1 MNSCAPERSQVP
13 APLVA
18 PFMLMNEERTEQC
31 LRQVEHIRGHL
42 WHRHSVA
49 VNQVMVETVKPSEWW
64 LQLNQKE
71 FHYSKIENLF
81 GRHKKLNDRYEVLIS
96 EIAMDSFTYI
106 GSFAYSR
113 QYIHRTGICVTQR
126 VLIRNRSC
134 VPIDITQRVL
144 IRNRSCVPI
153 EINCVDPC
161 FLVASVCLICFFFV
175 FFF

>member
-1 MNSCAPERSQVP
+1 
-13 APLVA
+13 
-18 PFMLMNEERTEQC
+18 MNEERTEQC

-71 FHYSKIENLF
+71 SHYSKIENLF

-153 EINCVDPC
+153 EITQRVLIRNRSCVPIEINCVDPC
-161 FLVASVCLICFFFV
+161 FLVASVCLVCFFFV